1 MDLALN
7 IIYFLLS
14 LTVLVSIHE
23 LGHLSM
29 AKLFGVYC
37 EEYAIGFGPKLFS
50 ITPKAWYIGP
60 KEFVRKKPS
69 NKETTFSIRCIPLGG
84 YVAMAGEGMED
95 EDKLRSVPPHR
106 FLQGIAKWKRAIIMI
121 AGVTLNFVLGFLLLF
136 GSVVSGP
143 QNDFKSKS
151 LNLYFKT
158 NENVENKEEIVIL
171 EETFVFESVEVISN
185 INGKE
190 TNITYTI
197 EEGTLYENKSIKAF
211 FDGVKPVVT
220 INDSVKFTFTFRN
233 EEGNIETRTFERHA
247 IEIEQ
252 EGKQPK
258 ISWDYGMYSSY
269 KKFTPN
275 FGETMLLTCNRFYDS
290 CITIYKALGSIF
302 SKDGFNN
309 LGGPIAIVQQQMKVV
324 ESGVASFLYF
334 WGLISCNL
342 AIFNLLPFPG
352 LDGWHFLVLIIEGIT
367 KKDINPK
374 VKSIMSTI
382 GMILLFGLMIAVTIK
397 DIIKLF

>member
-106 FLQGIAKWKRAIIMI
+106 FLQGIAKWKRAIIMV
-121 AGVTLNFVLGFLLLF
+121 AGVVLNFVLGFLLLL
-136 GSVVSGP
+136 GSVVAGP
-143 QNDFKSKS
+143 QNDFRTPA
-151 LNLYFKT
+151 LNVSYISNVDKEAEEQVLFTDEYLLTHIDVSSTINGETKTERYLISYGDLFKNT
-158 NENVENKEEIVIL
+158 SIQEYVNGIEAAVTKDD
-171 EETFVFESVEVISN
+171 TMKFVFNFSNHEPIEYSRNAVELPAEE
-185 INGKE
+185 GKE
-190 TNITYTI
+190 PT
-197 EEGTLYENKSIKAF
+197 
-211 FDGVKPVVT
+211 VVW
-220 INDSVKFTFTFRN
+220 
-233 EEGNIETRTFERHA
+233 E
-247 IEIEQ
+247 
-252 EGKQPK
+252 
-258 ISWDYGMYSSY
+258 YGMYTSY
-269 KKFTPN
+269 KQFRPN
-275 FGETMLLTCNRFYDS
+275 FGETMIMTCDRFYDS
-290 CITIYKALGSIF
+290 CIAIYKALGSIF

-309 LGGPIAIVQQQMKVV
+309 LGGPIAIVQQQMMVV
-324 ESGVASFLYF
+324 ESGFASFLYF

-397 DIIKLF
+397 DIVKLF